1 MIVIQKYATVA
12 EARFKISGG
21 VIGGVKTNEPFNG
34 LVGATI
40 TFLNPAG
47 HCTFAS
53 ASIAGFGQ
61 LLFSD
66 VKAQI
71 EASAGLSNVNVVTI
85 NNVLGFKHRVN
96 GQAIKLDAADEPAR
110 IILGFENGSYIGG
123 VSLNG
128 PSGSLP
134 KYLEMV
140 TDNGAVYVSAEIA
153 ADDIESAMSFG
164 GSYAVS
170 MGGEQAKANG

>member
-21 VIGGVKTNEPFNG
+21 IVGGVKTNEPFGG
-34 LVGATI
+34 LVGTTI

-47 HCTFAS
+47 HCTFSPATV
-53 ASIAGFGQ
+53 AGFGQ

-66 VKAQI
+66 VKSQI
-71 EASAGLSNVNVVTI
+71 EASAGLSNVDVVTI
-85 NNVLGFKHRVN
+85 NNVLGFRHRVS
-96 GQAIKLDAADEPAR
+96 GQSIKLDAADESAR
-110 IILGFENGSYIGG
+110 TILGFENNSYIGG

-128 PSGSLP
+128 PSGALP

-140 TDNGAVYVSAEIA
+140 TENGAVYVSAEIA
-153 ADDIESAMSFG
+153 ADDTESAMSFG

-170 MGGEQAKANG
+170 MGGEQARANG